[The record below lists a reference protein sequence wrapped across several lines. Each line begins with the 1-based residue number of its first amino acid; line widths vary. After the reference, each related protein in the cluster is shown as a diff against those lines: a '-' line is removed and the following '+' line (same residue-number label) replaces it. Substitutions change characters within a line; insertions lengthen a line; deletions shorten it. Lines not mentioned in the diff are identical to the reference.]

1 MSVNTEYDVPAAVPP
16 KDVASAIEVAVQA
29 GGTVVVVV
37 DVEVLG
43 VEVVAVVVV
52 EWLWC

>member
-16 KDVASAIEVAVQA
+16 KDVVSTIEVAVHA
-29 GGTVVVVV
+29 GGTVVDVV
-37 DVEVLG
+37 DVVVLG
-43 VEVVAVVVV
+43 VEVVVVVV